1 MHAENSWEHTETFAS
16 SLSDYVIDNV
26 LATADGVNTSLTSIT
41 TVVTD
46 EEKEIR
52 KHNIGSEDSG
62 TVTATPALPTR
73 KTAAMTTTTTTRN
86 AEILVDV
93 KKEEAE
99 DQVRICA
106 LLKKFTPEEDSFL
119 KHGVQKYGNSR
130 WSKILKDKEYKFAP
144 LRTRDSL

>member
-62 TVTATPALPTR
+62 TVTATPALPT

-86 AEILVDV
+86 AEILLDV
-93 KKEEAE
+93 TGCQVPLDRINDKK
-99 DQVRICA
+99 
-106 LLKKFTPEEDSFL
+106 
-119 KHGVQKYGNSR
+119 
-130 WSKILKDKEYKFAP
+130 
-144 LRTRDSL
+144 